1 MKKIL
6 KRVLLAVILI
16 PLLIGGGCTILVMT
30 GLFSG
35 ISQSI
40 QENEPW
46 VFAIKSVKREGRLLK
61 DPYGNQKEA
70 AGTWVIIHVE
80 VKNQSNERQSAK
92 DIYFLEGISTKLIDS
107 SGKEHDYDSE
117 LSYLRPKTFDE
128 KPFNPGEGRLVK
140 AVFDLP
146 ATVQPRQIE
155 FMLGLESKIIEI
167 TN

>member
-6 KRVLLAVILI
+6 KWVLLAVILI

-30 GLFSG
+30 GLIAG
-35 ISQSI
+35 VSQSI
-40 QENEPW
+40 EENEPW
-46 VFAIKSVKREGRLLK
+46 AFAVKSVKREGQILK
-61 DPYGNQKEA
+61 DPYGNKKEA
-70 AGTWVIIHVE
+70 AGKWVVIHVE

-92 DIYFLEGISTKLIDS
+92 DIYFLEGMSTKLVDS
-107 SGKEHDYDSE
+107 SGQEHDYDSD

-146 ATVQPRQIE
+146 ETVQPKQIG
-155 FMLGLESKIIEI
+155 FMLGLESKTIEI